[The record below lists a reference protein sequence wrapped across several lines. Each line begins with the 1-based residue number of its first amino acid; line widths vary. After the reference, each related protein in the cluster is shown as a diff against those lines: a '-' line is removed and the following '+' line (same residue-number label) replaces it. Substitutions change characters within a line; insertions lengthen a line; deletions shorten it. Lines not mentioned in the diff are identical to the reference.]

1 MNVLTQY
8 SYLQILDL
16 LTTLAFIAN
25 GVSEGNPLVAFAMAA
40 TASPWIGLSIVKTAA
55 IALGVYC
62 WREGRLTLLNRA
74 NLGFAMLVAWN
85 LLALIVAGSKA

>member
-25 GVSEGNPLVAFAMAA
+25 GVSEGNPLIAFAMSA
-40 TASPWIGLSIVKTAA
+40 TASPWIGLAMIKAA
-55 IALGVYC
+55 GVGLGFYC
-62 WREGRLTLLNRA
+62 WRDGRLTLLTRA
-74 NLGFAMLVAWN
+74 NFAFAMLIAWN
-85 LLALIVAGSKA
+85 LLALIVAGQKT

>member
-25 GVSEGNPLVAFAMAA
+25 GVSEANPLVAFAMNQMQSPLVGLTIVKMAA
-40 TASPWIGLSIVKTAA
+40 IGL
-55 IALGVYC
+55 GFYC
-62 WREGRLTLLNRA
+62 WKQGRMVLLSRA
-74 NLGFAMLVAWN
+74 NFGFALLVAWN
-85 LLALIVAGSKA
+85 LLALIVASHKS